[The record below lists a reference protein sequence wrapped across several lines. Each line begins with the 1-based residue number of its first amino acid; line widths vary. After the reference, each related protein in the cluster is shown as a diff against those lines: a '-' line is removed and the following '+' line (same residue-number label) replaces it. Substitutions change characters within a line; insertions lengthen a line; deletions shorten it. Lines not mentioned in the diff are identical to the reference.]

1 MTRLHN
7 EVRRTIRRHNL
18 CPPGTRLLVALSGG
32 SDSVALTL
40 ILRDLAEHMAFTV
53 AALAHFNH
61 RLRPTAGRDEEFCR
75 KFAVS
80 VNLPILVDAI
90 DVHAYAASQKL
101 SIEDAARRARYAFLH
116 RMAADSGTE
125 RIAVGHTRDDQAE
138 TFLLKLIRGA
148 GLTGLAGIYPQ
159 RGAVIRP
166 LLDVTKADL
175 QGFLNGLGQAWM
187 EDESNALL
195 ETARNRIRHKVLPEL
210 DLAYG
215 GGTRSAIA
223 RAAAL
228 VREDG
233 QWLDDLGQRRFDEL
247 AIPRTGGLELDAAA
261 LAAEPPPVRR
271 RVLLKALRTVAN
283 GREVGLDHVEAAL
296 DVLTGSS
303 AGADV
308 PGGRVELRRGKLVL
322 TVVGK
327 GFALE

>member
-1 MTRLHN
+1 VVHQQ
-7 EVRRTIRRHNL
+7 VRRTIRRHGL
-18 CPPGTRLLVALSGG
+18 CPPGSRLLIAFSGG

-40 ILRDLAEHMAFTV
+40 ILRDLAEPMAFTI

-61 RLRPTAGRDEEFCR
+61 RLRPTAARDEDFCR
-75 KFAVS
+75 RFAAS
-80 VNLPILVDAI
+80 LNLPIFVDGI
-90 DVHAYAASQKL
+90 DVGAYAASQKL

-116 RMAADSGTE
+116 RLAADSGADC
-125 RIAVGHTRDDQAE
+125 IAVGHTRDDQAE

-148 GLTGLAGIYPQ
+148 GLTGLAGIYPR

-166 LLDVTKADL
+166 LLDVGRCDL
-175 QGFLNGLGQAWM
+175 QAFLKGRGQPWM

-195 ETARNRIRHKVLPEL
+195 ETPRNRIRHRVLPEL

-223 RAAAL
+223 RTAGL

-233 QWLDDLGQRRFDEL
+233 QWLDDLGQRRFEQL
-247 AIPRTGGLELDAAA
+247 AVHQPGSLELDAAA
-261 LAAEPPPVRR
+261 LAAEPPPIRR
-271 RVLLKALRTVAN
+271 RVLLKGLRTIA
-283 GREVGLDHVEAAL
+283 GSREVGLDHVEAGL

-308 PGGRVELRRGKLVL
+308 PGGRLELRRGKLVL
-322 TVVGK
+322 TVVGQ